1 MDYNMEKSS
10 SFRTVAIMDN
20 RRTISEYVASDE
32 FKERM
37 HRVSAQ
43 SRPFGNS
50 TPSEKV
56 YEALAKASSERKSK
70 SA

>member
-1 MDYNMEKSS
+1 
-10 SFRTVAIMDN
+10 MDN

>member
-1 MDYNMEKSS
+1 MGNDQK
-10 SFRTVAIMDN
+10 
-20 RRTISEYVASDE
+20 ISEYVASST

-43 SRPFGNS
+43 SRPYGNS

-56 YEALAKASSERKSK
+56 YEALAKAASDQRSKSK
-70 SA
+70 